1 MIVKATSPS
10 LLNEKNIMETREKI
24 IEKVLLISAAV
35 SVAAVALITI
45 FIFSSGLPVLTEYGV
60 FNFIFGTDWSPTGGT
75 YGILPL
81 IAGTLGVTLGAL
93 VIGIPAGVGC
103 AVFMAEMVGSRAA
116 KVFKS
121 AIELLAGIPSVVY
134 GFFGLAIIV
143 PAIRE
148 FILPVVQKINP
159 DVNSSGFSI
168 LAGAVILAIM
178 ILPTIVSLSENAIR
192 AVPKE
197 FREASLALGADKRET
212 ITKVIVPAAKS
223 GIFSSIILAMG
234 RAIGETMAVL
244 MITGNVAKVPGGLL
258 DPAATLT
265 GTIAMEMSYATP
277 EHQSAL
283 FAIGIILFVIIVI
296 LNSTAQLMMKKLG
309 GMTA

>member
-1 MIVKATSPS
+1 MK
-10 LLNEKNIMETREKI
+10 TRERI
-24 IEKVLLISAAV
+24 IEKAIMVCAAV
-35 SVAAVALITI
+35 SVAAVVLITV
-45 FIFSSGLPVLTEYGV
+45 FIFSSGFPVLKEYGLL
-60 FNFIFGTDWSPTGGT
+60 NFITGTNWSPTSGS

-81 IAGTLGVTLGAL
+81 IIGTLGVTIGAL
-93 VIGIPAGVGC
+93 IIGIPTGVGC
-103 AVFMAEMVGSRAA
+103 AVFMAEMVENRAA
-116 KVFKS
+116 KLFKS

-143 PAIRE
+143 PAIRDYL
-148 FILPVVQKINP
+148 LPLLQIINP
-159 DVNSSGFSI
+159 DIKTSGFSI

-178 ILPTIVSLSENAIR
+178 ILPTIVSMSENAIR
-192 AVPKE
+192 AVPHE

-244 MITGNVAKVPGGLL
+244 LITGNVPKIPGSPL
-258 DPAATLT
+258 DSAATLT
-265 GTIAMEMSYATP
+265 GTIAMEMSYAGP

-283 FAIGIILFVIIVI
+283 FAIGIVLFVIIVI
-296 LNSTAQLMMKKLG
+296 LNSIAQLLMKKLG
-309 GMTA
+309 GMSA

>member
-1 MIVKATSPS
+1 MK
-10 LLNEKNIMETREKI
+10 TREKA
-24 IEKVLLISAAV
+24 IEKLILICAAV

-45 FIFSSGLPVLTEYGV
+45 FIFSSGLPVLKNYGLI
-60 FNFIFGTDWSPTGGT
+60 NFIFGKDWSPTSGS

-81 IAGTLGVTLGAL
+81 IMGTLGVTIGAL
-93 VIGIPAGVGC
+93 IIGIPTGLGC
-103 AVFMAEMVGSRAA
+103 AVFLSEMLRKRPA
-116 KVFKS
+116 KLFKA

-134 GFFGLAIIV
+134 GFFGLAVIV

-148 FILPVVQKINP
+148 YILPLVQKFNP
-159 DVNSSGFSI
+159 DATTSGFSV
-168 LAGAVILAIM
+168 LAGAIILAIM
-178 ILPTIVSLSENAIR
+178 ILPTIVSISENAIR
-192 AVPKE
+192 SVPPE

-212 ITKVIVPAAKS
+212 ITKVILPAAKS

-244 MITGNVAKVPGGLL
+244 LITGNMAQIPSGPL
-258 DPAATLT
+258 DSAATLT

-296 LNSTAQLMMKKLG
+296 LNSIAQAVMRKFG